1 MKFTKM
7 TSALVAGATLLAGL
21 AIAAPAATQA
31 ATVQGNAG
39 VNGGQALPQD
49 AKTTAGISFG
59 QLPPTGN
66 TGYLRLQ
73 MVPKILDFG
82 NHEQFFQITRFSLL
96 TDKTQGGLTILA
108 IQVIR
113 AVIQT

>member
-82 NHEQFFQITRFSLL
+82 NHEQFF
-96 TDKTQGGLTILA
+96 
-108 IQVIR
+108 
-113 AVIQT
+113 